1 MPAIRRRRPRVSRP
15 IGELLM
21 NLEVLEFTRRAL
33 DKGVSRE
40 RVASALKQAGWSEPD
55 IRAAAGA
62 FADID
67 FPVPVPRPRPHLS
80 AQEVFIYLLFF
91 TTLSM
96 CAFNLGALIFQ
107 LIDLYFPDA
116 TRGTGVGLFGN
127 IGGDRRSV
135 IDQAMRGN
143 ISALIVAF
151 PVFLFLFRTI
161 NVALRR
167 DPTKRQ
173 SGPRKWLTYLA
184 LFVTAS
190 TLIGDF
196 SSLIYNLLGGELATP
211 FLLKSATVAIISG
224 GVFGYFF
231 VDVRKDDTA

>member
-1 MPAIRRRRPRVSRP
+1 
-15 IGELLM
+15 M

-40 RVASALKQAGWSEPD
+40 RVASALKQAGWSDPD

-67 FPVPVPRPRPHLS
+67 FPIPVPRPRPHLS

-107 LIDLYFPDA
+107 LIDLRFPDA
-116 TRGTGVGLFGN
+116 ARGAPLFGG
-127 IGGDRRSV
+127 IGGDRRSFIV
-135 IDQAMRGN
+135 QAMRGN

-161 NVALRR
+161 NVAMKR

-190 TLIGDF
+190 TLIGDV

-211 FLLKSATVAIISG
+211 FLLKSATVALISG

-231 VDVRKDDTA
+231 VDVRKDDKA